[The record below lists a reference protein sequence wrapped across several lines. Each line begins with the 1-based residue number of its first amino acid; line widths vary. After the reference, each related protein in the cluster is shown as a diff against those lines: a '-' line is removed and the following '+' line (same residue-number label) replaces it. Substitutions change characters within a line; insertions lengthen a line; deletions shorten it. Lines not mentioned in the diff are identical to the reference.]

1 MVKLGKYNRLAVVK
15 NVDFGAYLDG
25 GDGVEILLPARYIGS
40 PLQPGDEIEVFIY
53 KDSEGRLIATTE
65 HPYVEVGQFA
75 FLQVSAVNNVGAFLD
90 WGLPTKELLVPY
102 SEQKGKL
109 REGMIVPVY
118 VYVDD
123 ATKRIVASA
132 KIEKY
137 LGNSFPEFRQRQEVQ
152 ALVYTR
158 TEIGY
163 KAVVNNL
170 FSGMIYENE
179 IYRPLEIGE
188 TVKAYVKNVRPDGKL
203 DLTLSGTE
211 NDRVNELA
219 ERIMDRLDR
228 EPDRFLPMG
237 DFSTPETIKEVFQC
251 SKKDFKKAIGHLFR
265 DHRITISP
273 AGIKKE
279 S

>member
-1 MVKLGKYNRLAVVK
+1 WA
-15 NVDFGAYLDG
+15 A
-25 GDGVEILLPARYIGS
+25 AS
-40 PLQPGDEIEVFIY
+40 
-53 KDSEGRLIATTE
+53 
-65 HPYVEVGQFA
+65 
-75 FLQVSAVNNVGAFLD
+75 
-90 WGLPTKELLVPY
+90 
-102 SEQKGKL
+102 
-109 REGMIVPVY
+109 Y
-118 VYVDD
+118 VYN
-123 ATKRIVASA
+123 T
-132 KIEKY
+132 
-137 LGNSFPEFRQRQEVQ
+137 L
-152 ALVYTR
+152 
-158 TEIGY
+158 
-163 KAVVNNL
+163 
-170 FSGMIYENE
+170 IYENE

-237 DFSTPETIKEVFQC
+237 DFSTPEAIKEVFQC

-279 S
+279 N